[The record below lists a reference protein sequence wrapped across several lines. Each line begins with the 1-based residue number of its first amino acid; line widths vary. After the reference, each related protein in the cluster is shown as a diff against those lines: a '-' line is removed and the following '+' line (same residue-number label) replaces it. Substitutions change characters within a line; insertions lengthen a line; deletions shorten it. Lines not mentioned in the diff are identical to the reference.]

1 MALKVRLEKP
11 KLKISWPKLTWSS
24 WLVRGVIGTVLLVGI
39 IGRSFNVGTDLG
51 PYVSR
56 ALPEV
61 LDLIVEYVRQRGGT
75 VEKRKAPLPIKS
87 WWNSVAPA

>member
-1 MALKVRLEKP
+1 MSFELTLTSCRIGDTPRPATVDDDENKDEDEYEDEEEESPNAGISMSDEEKQ
-11 KLKISWPKLTWSS
+11 
-24 WLVRGVIGTVLLVGI
+24 
-39 IGRSFNVGTDLG
+39 
-51 PYVSR
+51 
-56 ALPEV
+56 AV